1 MANEKKYQ
9 LIKVNV
15 TLTTKKQLEQV
26 AAVQRT
32 SVSSIVRDLIND
44 YLKKND
50 KARELMI
57 KLASINESPEIQSK
71 HTLRSLVKR
80 MIKRRQR
87 KKLLKDI
94 LNDIASLT

>member
-44 YLKKND
+44 YLKK
-50 KARELMI
+50 K
-57 KLASINESPEIQSK
+57 
-71 HTLRSLVKR
+71 
-80 MIKRRQR
+80 
-87 KKLLKDI
+87 
-94 LNDIASLT
+94 

>member
-1 MANEKKYQ
+1 MKKKYQ

-15 TLTTKKQLEQV
+15 TLTTKKQLEQI

-71 HTLRSLVKR
+71 HTLRCLVKR
-80 MIKRRQR
+80 MIK
-87 KKLLKDI
+87 
-94 LNDIASLT
+94 